1 VKSATLERP
10 TAGRVGANGRQRQVL
25 HSLVAR
31 LEVWLPAE
39 EARLS
44 RARQRHLPEPTREAE
59 WRMFLGL
66 YERLCVALAGS
77 AQSHAGQ

>member
-1 VKSATLERP
+1 MFGRRTVKSATLERP
-10 TAGRVGANGRQRQVL
+10 TASQVRANGRQRQVL

-44 RARQRHLPEPTREAE
+44 RARQRDLAEPAREAE
-59 WRMFLGL
+59 WRMLLGL
-66 YERLCVALAGS
+66 YERLSAALGHS
-77 AQSHAGQ
+77 A